1 MKRKIEIKV
10 LLVSCIATM
19 LIMCLSNTAFAES
32 TEIQYGGSISY
43 QGSTVGNFHVDG
55 KRAFCM
61 DHAKISPSSGT
72 QAETSIY
79 SNENVI
85 KCLYYGWEGAE
96 VWSGFNG
103 NSNYGIVATSLA
115 LDHYINGS
123 NKTVARDFISFIDSA
138 PKPEAFLDFSE
149 KHLKATIQ
157 GDKQVTGQVKITG
170 TTGISLKFSIPD
182 DVAVI
187 CDNNNWSQTGGSI
200 ELRNGDVVH
209 FEAPINKTGNWTS
222 ERISNSYIYNA
233 ILYKTASSSLQ
244 RLARLGEKDPGTYT
258 NISIEFESTGS
269 LEIYKKDSQTKK
281 TISNTIFDVKDS
293 SGTVVGQIKT
303 DSNGRGT
310 LRNLVAGTYT
320 LVETKVND
328 DYILNSNPIQI
339 EIKAGVTTTKEI
351 TNNKKQGGIKV
362 IKVDKD
368 NHKVTLGNVGFKLYS
383 EEFNSYLKQNN
394 NYYEKTSEDNAT
406 IFFTD
411 VNGEITINNLRYG
424 SYRLKEVSTNEW
436 YSLSEDT
443 YFTIDKTEILNLTV
457 ENKLKSGAIKV
468 IKVDKDNKEVKLK
481 NVKFDVYVDRNKNGI
496 AERNEYVDTLITDKN
511 GEATTQKYTIRD
523 YGHLILIE
531 TETNE
536 GYVLDET
543 PKTVELKENQITT
556 ITFENE
562 VKKGK
567 GKIIKTDEYDNTK
580 AIEGALFE
588 VYEDVNNNGKI
599 EKSIDKLVDRLT
611 TGKDGTATSKD
622 LRIDRNYLYIEIK
635 TPNEYI
641 LDSTVR
647 AFKLEY
653 NKTTN
658 HNIVNRPKTI
668 QIEVIK
674 IDSEDKTIRVP
685 DVEFTIYEDTNKNGK
700 IDKDDKIIDKITTD
714 NNGKAISKS
723 ANNKDKSKVLRIGV
737 KYILKETKHNIAYNE
752 ENIEKILDFTKYLKN
767 GEYRE
772 GLKEILSIKNKPITT
787 KVNPYKEDRDTH
799 KPLAGAEFDIY
810 EDTNKNGKLDE
821 EDKVVFHTITK
832 ENGYSE
838 ELTFRYGTYFVKETK
853 APEGYTLD
861 HIISTFKVVSQNQEI
876 QINFVDKVIENNIN
890 IIKKANND
898 SIKYGIK
905 KDEGVPDTYFALY
918 KIDEEGNIIDFAK
931 DKFDKYIGEK
941 IVIDSKEYYT
951 VKTDETG
958 SVQVTVPYGK
968 YLFKEIKTHD
978 LFLNDSKDN
987 IIDVSDD
994 GKQVILEFYNT
1005 AVNLELDISKTGI
1018 NQAQPNDIIR
1028 YDFPNLINKSNVALE
1043 NFTWWDHLPSK
1054 YTKITKLYTGTW
1066 NEDLTFKVYYKTN
1079 KQDYTQYGL
1088 EYSTLVN
1095 NCIDFECLG
1104 LDDEDEEY
1112 ITDFKVVFDKVKSGF
1127 TYIEAPF
1134 IFTKVDSDIKA
1145 SDEWTNKTRLTGQ
1158 YTDMNGNVTELEDND
1173 EHTTVTYEKELKITT
1188 LPRTGN
1194 DLDRTTIVIRSSTF
1208 AFLIVNVVVMLK
1220 YKNKNK

>member
-19 LIMCLSNTAFAES
+19 LMMCLSNTAFAES

-61 DHAKISPSSGT
+61 DHAKTSPSSGT
-72 QAETSIY
+72 QAEKSIY
-79 SNENVI
+79 SDENVI

-96 VWSGFNG
+96 VWSGFGG
-103 NSNYGIVATSLA
+103 NSNYGVVATSLA

-138 PKPEAFLDFSE
+138 PKPEESLNFSE
-149 KHLKATIQ
+149 NYLKATIQ

-170 TTGISLKFSIPD
+170 TAGITLRFSIPS
-182 DVAVI
+182 DVTIV

-200 ELRNGDVVH
+200 ELRNGDVIH

-222 ERISNSYIYNA
+222 EQIPNSYIYNA
-233 ILYKTASSSLQ
+233 ILYKTSNQSLQ

-269 LEIYKKDSQTKK
+269 LEIYKKDSQTGNA
-281 TISNTIFDVKDS
+281 ISNTTFDVKDS
-293 SGTVVGQIKT
+293 SGTVVGQINT

-310 LRNLVAGTYT
+310 LGNLVAGTYT

-328 DYILNSNPIQI
+328 DYILNSNPIQV
-339 EIKAGVTTTKEI
+339 EIRAGTTTTREI
-351 TNNKKQGGIKV
+351 INNKKQGGIKV

-383 EEFNSYLKQNN
+383 DEFNSYLKQNN
-394 NYYEKTSEDNAT
+394 NYYEATSENNAT

-424 SYRLKEVSTNEW
+424 NYRLREVSTNEW

-443 YFTIDKTEILNLTV
+443 SFTIDKTEILNLTI

-468 IKVDKDNKEVKLK
+468 IKVDKDNKDVKLK
-481 NVKFDVYVDRNKNGI
+481 DVKFDVYVDRNKNGA

-523 YGHLILIE
+523 YQHLILIE

-536 GYVLDET
+536 GYVLDGA

-567 GKIIKTDEYDNTK
+567 GKIVKTDEYDNTK
-580 AIEGALFE
+580 AIEGAVFE

-599 EKSIDKLVDRLT
+599 EKSIDKLVDTLT

-635 TPNEYI
+635 TPYEYI
-641 LDSTVR
+641 LDPTVR

-685 DVEFTIYEDTNKNGK
+685 DVEFTIYEDINKNGK
-700 IDKDDKIIDKITTD
+700 IDKEDKIIDKITTD
-714 NNGKAISKS
+714 KNGKAISKS
-723 ANNKDKSKVLRIGV
+723 ANEDKSKVLRIGV
-737 KYILKETKHNIAYNE
+737 DYILKETKHNIAYNE
-752 ENIEKILDFTKYLKN
+752 ENIEKVLDFTKYLKN
-767 GEYRE
+767 GEYKE
-772 GLKEILSIKNKPITT
+772 GLKETLNIENKPITT
-787 KVNPYKEDRDTH
+787 KVNPHKEDRDTH

-810 EDTNKNGKLDE
+810 EDTNKNGKLDK
-821 EDKVVFHTITK
+821 EDKVVFHTVTK

-838 ELTFRYGTYFVKETK
+838 DLTFRYGAYFVKETK

-861 HIISTFKVVSQNQEI
+861 HVISTFKVVSQDQKIE
-876 QINFVDKVIENNIN
+876 INFADKIIENDVNIL
-890 IIKKANND
+890 KKANND
-898 SIKYGIK
+898 SIKYDIK

-918 KIDEEGNIIDFAK
+918 KIDEDGNIIDFAK
-931 DKFDKYIGEK
+931 DKFDNYIGEK
-941 IVIDSKEYYT
+941 IVIDGKEYYT

-958 SVQVTVPYGK
+958 NVLVTVPYGK

-978 LFLNDSKDN
+978 LFLSDSKDN
-987 IIDVSDD
+987 IIDVLDD
-994 GKQVILEFYNT
+994 GKQVTLEFFNT

-1028 YDFPNLINKSNVALE
+1028 YDFPNLINKSNVALD

-1079 KQDYTQYGL
+1079 RQDYTQYGL

-1095 NCIDFECLG
+1095 NCIDFESLG
-1104 LDDEDEEY
+1104 LDNEDDEY
-1112 ITDFKVVFDKVKSGF
+1112 ITDFKIVFGTVKSGF
-1127 TYIEAPF
+1127 SFIEAPF
-1134 IFTKVDSDIKA
+1134 IFTKVNSDIKA
-1145 SDEWTNKTRLTGQ
+1145 SDEWTNKTKLTGQ
-1158 YTDMNGNVTELEDND
+1158 YTDVNGNVTELEDND
-1173 EHTTVTYEKELKITT
+1173 EHTTTTYKTELKIKT

-1194 DLDRTTIVIRSSTF
+1194 TLDINTIMIRAFAVITVVGVVF
-1208 AFLIVNVVVMLK
+1208 FLIK
-1220 YKNKNK
+1220 KNKFNV

>member
-1 MKRKIEIKV
+1 MI
-10 LLVSCIATM
+10 
-19 LIMCLSNTAFAES
+19 CLSNTAFAES

-55 KRAFCM
+55 RRAFCM

-79 SNENVI
+79 ADENVI

-138 PKPEAFLDFSE
+138 PKPKESLNFSE
-149 KHLKATIQ
+149 NYLKATIQ

-170 TTGISLKFSIPD
+170 TEGITLRFSIPS
-182 DVAVI
+182 DVTIV

-200 ELRNGDVVH
+200 ELRNGDVIH

-222 ERISNSYIYNA
+222 EQIPNSYIYNA
-233 ILYKTASSSLQ
+233 ILYKTSNQSLQ

-269 LEIYKKDSQTKK
+269 LEIYKKDSQTGIA
-281 TISNTIFDVKDS
+281 ISNTVFDVKDS
-293 SGTVVGQIKT
+293 SGTVVGQINT

-310 LRNLVAGTYT
+310 LGNLVAGTYT

-339 EIKAGVTTTKEI
+339 EIKAGATTTKEI

-362 IKVDKD
+362 VKVDKD
-368 NHKVTLGNVGFKLYS
+368 NHKVTLGNVGFKIYS

-394 NYYEKTSEDNAT
+394 NYYEATSEDKAT

-411 VNGEITINNLRYG
+411 VNGEITIKNLRYG
-424 SYRLKEVSTNEW
+424 NYKLKEVSTNEW
-436 YSLSEDT
+436 YSLAEDT
-443 YFTIDKTEILNLTV
+443 SFTIDKTEILNLTI
-457 ENKLKSGAIKV
+457 ENELKSGMIKV
-468 IKVDKDNKEVKLK
+468 IKVDEDNHEIRLKD
-481 NVKFDVYVDRNKNGI
+481 VKFDVFVDRNNNGV

-536 GYVLDET
+536 GYVLDST

-556 ITFENE
+556 IIFEN
-562 VKKGK
+562 
-567 GKIIKTDEYDNTK
+567 
-580 AIEGALFE
+580 
-588 VYEDVNNNGKI
+588 
-599 EKSIDKLVDRLT
+599 
-611 TGKDGTATSKD
+611 
-622 LRIDRNYLYIEIK
+622 
-635 TPNEYI
+635 
-641 LDSTVR
+641 
-647 AFKLEY
+647 
-653 NKTTN
+653 
-658 HNIVNRPKTI
+658 
-668 QIEVIK
+668 
-674 IDSEDKTIRVP
+674 
-685 DVEFTIYEDTNKNGK
+685 
-700 IDKDDKIIDKITTD
+700 
-714 NNGKAISKS
+714 
-723 ANNKDKSKVLRIGV
+723 
-737 KYILKETKHNIAYNE
+737 KY
-752 ENIEKILDFTKYLKN
+752 
-767 GEYRE
+767 
-772 GLKEILSIKNKPITT
+772 ITT
-787 KVNPYKEDRDTH
+787 KVNPHKEDRDTH
-799 KPLAGAEFDIY
+799 KPLSGAEFDIY
-810 EDTNKNGKLDE
+810 EDTNKNGKLDKD
-821 EDKVVFHTITK
+821 DKVVFHTITK
-832 ENGYSE
+832 EDGYSE
-838 ELTFRYGTYFVKETK
+838 ELTFGYGTYFVKETK

-861 HIISTFKVVSQNQEI
+861 HIISTFRVESLNQKIEV
-876 QINFVDKVIENNIN
+876 NFGDKIIENNVN
-890 IIKKANND
+890 ILKKANND

-918 KIDEEGNIIDFAK
+918 KIDKNGNIIDFAK
-931 DKFDKYIGEK
+931 DKYGKYIGEK
-941 IVIDSKEYYT
+941 IVIDGKEYYSI
-951 VKTDETG
+951 KTDETG
-958 SVQVTVPYGK
+958 NVSVTVPYGK

-987 IIDVSDD
+987 ILDVLDD
-994 GKQVILEFYNT
+994 GKQVSLEFFNT

-1088 EYSTLVN
+1088 EYSSLVN
-1095 NCIDFECLG
+1095 NCIDFETLG
-1104 LDDEDEEY
+1104 LNDESNEY
-1112 ITDFKVVFDKVKSGF
+1112 ITDFKIEFGTVKSGF
-1127 TYIEAPF
+1127 TFIEAPF
-1134 IFTKVDSDIKA
+1134 IFTKVDSDVKET
-1145 SDEWTNKTRLTGQ
+1145 DEWTNKTKLTGH
-1158 YTDMNGNVTELEDND
+1158 YTDVNGNVVELEDND
-1173 EHTTVTYEKELKITT
+1173 EHTTTTYMKELKIKT

-1194 DLDRTTIVIRSSTF
+1194 SLDYIT
-1208 AFLIVNVVVMLK
+1208 VVVIWIGIIITVGITFLLIRK
-1220 YKNKNK
+1220 YK

>member
-103 NSNYGIVATSLA
+103 NSKYGIVATSLA

-269 LEIYKKDSQTKK
+269 LEIYKKDSQTKNP
-281 TISNTIFDVKDS
+281 ISNTIFDVKDS

-394 NYYEKTSEDNAT
+394 NYYEKTSEDKAT

-674 IDSEDKTIRVP
+674 INSEDKTIRVP

-714 NNGKAISKS
+714 KNGKAISKS
-723 ANNKDKSKVLRIGV
+723 ANNEDKSKVLRIGV
-737 KYILKETKHNIAYNE
+737 NYILKETKHNIAYNE
-752 ENIEKILDFTKYLKN
+752 ENIEKVLDFTKYLKN
-767 GEYRE
+767 GEYKE
-772 GLKEILSIKNKPITT
+772 GLEETLNIENKPITT
-787 KVNPYKEDRDTH
+787 KVNPHKEDRDTH

-810 EDTNKNGKLDE
+810 EDSNKNGKLDK
-821 EDKVVFHTITK
+821 EDKLVFHTVTK

-861 HIISTFKVVSQNQEI
+861 HIISTFKVVSQNQKIEV
-876 QINFVDKVIENNIN
+876 NFADKVIENDIN

-918 KIDEEGNIIDFAK
+918 KIDEKGNIIDFAK

-941 IVIDSKEYYT
+941 IVIDGKEYYT

-958 SVQVTVPYGK
+958 NVQVTVPYGK

-987 IIDVSDD
+987 IIDVLDD
-994 GKQVILEFYNT
+994 GKQVSLEFYNT